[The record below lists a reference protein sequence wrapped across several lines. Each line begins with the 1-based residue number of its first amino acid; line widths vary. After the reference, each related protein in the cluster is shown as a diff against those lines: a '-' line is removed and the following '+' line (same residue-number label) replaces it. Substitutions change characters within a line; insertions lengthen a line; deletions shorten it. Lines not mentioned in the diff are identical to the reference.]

1 MMFLLATEQQK
12 EQIEGLYNNRSE
24 IQFFEHNGKWLTPST
39 NLSNEDFADIMDI
52 LKSLPVIELPTQNS
66 IE

>member
-1 MMFLLATEQQK
+1 MIFLVASKQQK

-24 IQFFEHNGKWLTPST
+24 IQFFENNGQWLTPST
-39 NLSNEDFADIMDI
+39 NLSNEDFAEIMDI
-52 LKSLPVIELPTQNS
+52 LNSLPVIELPTQNS